1 MGYLA
6 GINKTDFNS
15 LKKAVIYG
23 TIMSSFNV
31 ESFSLKRLSSLTKK
45 DINKR
50 LKEFKQVMKF

>member
-6 GINKTDFNS
+6 GTNKTDFNS

-31 ESFSLKRLSSLTKK
+31 ESFSLKKLSSLTKQ
-45 DINKR
+45 DIQKR
-50 LKEFKQVMKF
+50 LKQFKEIMKF